1 MKTNGVKKP
10 TSSDV
15 AALAGVSQA
24 SVSLI
29 LSGSTK
35 VGFTNETK
43 ERVFAAAKQL
53 GYQPPAHRKLKKRTS
68 RLILVLIPTLTNQ
81 YYSELVQTLEQYSDS
96 LGYRVLVCNTFRKQ
110 ELEKYYLE
118 QFTGS
123 KISGIIYAFLPS
135 FPREVERLSATT
147 PLVLIGEKS
156 AELPICSIELSNMR
170 AGALLAEHLY
180 RLGHRRV
187 SFLSTPMN
195 QMTLARRQRLEGLRQ
210 KLVECGQRDGEK
222 VSVDVLAASEIEED
236 VIPGG
241 LPYEFYIGRQL
252 TKEFLEHRTR
262 STALVGANDMTATGI
277 EAELTARG
285 YHIPQDFSV
294 CGFDN
299 IFTGTIVSPP
309 LTTID
314 HKLWAR
320 CRSAVD
326 LIVEQNSYE
335 DEREKITMMADKI
348 EYAPQL
354 VVRGSTGPAPA
365 QEA

>member
-1 MKTNGVKKP
+1 MKANETKAP

-43 ERVFAAAKQL
+43 QRVIAAARQL
-53 GYQPPAHRKLKKRTS
+53 GYKPPVRRKNKKRTS

-110 ELEKYYLE
+110 ELEKYYLD
-118 QFTGS
+118 QFTS
-123 KISGIIYAFLPS
+123 FNISGIIYAFLPS
-135 FPREVERLSATT
+135 FPGEVERLSAAT

-180 RLGHRRV
+180 KLGHRCV

-195 QMTLARRQRLEGLRQ
+195 QLTLARRQRLEGLRQ
-210 KLVECGQRDGEK
+210 KLLECGQRDGEK
-222 VSVDVLAASEIEED
+222 VSVDVLAASEAEED
-236 VIPGG
+236 VIPSG

-252 TKEFLEHRTR
+252 TREFLERKTR
-262 STALVGANDMTATGI
+262 STALVGANDMIATGI
-277 EAELTARG
+277 EAELIAQGRR
-285 YHIPQDFSV
+285 IPQDFSV

-299 IFTGTIVSPP
+299 IFTGTIVTPP

-314 HKLWAR
+314 HKLSGR
-320 CRSAVD
+320 D
-326 LIVEQNSYE
+326 LMPNSY
-335 DEREKITMMADKI
+335 RRSISSSSRR
-348 EYAPQL
+348 L
-354 VVRGSTGPAPA
+354 LS
-365 QEA
+365 